1 MNRVIYVSM
10 IAFSNNPHI
19 AIMWLDVQN
28 PELIWKH
35 SVERNAVVFSKID
48 EMMKE
53 GFNYYFINDVLII
66 PEPIANPKQLNF
78 VDGVCINGLHIQ
90 ANTFI
95 AFFHIVQKDE
105 DIILADSLTL
115 PEFNY
120 LKHNLKLI
128 KRR

>member
-1 MNRVIYVSM
+1 MNGVIYVST
-10 IAFSNNPHI
+10 IAFSNKPHI

-28 PELIWKH
+28 PELIWNN
-35 SVERNAVVFSKID
+35 SVERNATFFTKIG
-48 EMMKE
+48 EMVKG
-53 GFNYYFINDVLII
+53 GFDYYFINDVLII
-66 PEPIANPKQLNF
+66 PEPIPNSKQLNLI
-78 VDGVCINGLHIQ
+78 DGVYIEGIDIH

-95 AFFHIVQKDE
+95 AFFHITHKD
-105 DIILADSLTL
+105 DGIIFADSLTL